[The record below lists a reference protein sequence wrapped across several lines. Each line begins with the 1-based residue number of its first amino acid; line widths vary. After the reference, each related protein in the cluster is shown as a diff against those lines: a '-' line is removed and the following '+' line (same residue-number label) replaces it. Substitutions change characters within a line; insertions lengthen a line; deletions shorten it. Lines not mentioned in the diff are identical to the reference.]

1 MKKWSLFLM
10 VFLCSVYYSSAQND
24 YIDSLA
30 SSLSTIPNDTVK
42 ARTYIAI
49 HNALIGYND
58 SLAIHYNREAL
69 QHVKKMN
76 WKKGEAVF
84 LGNIG
89 ENYSN
94 QGIYDSAI
102 TYFTKAQYI
111 NQKIKEYYN
120 LVGNLINKGT
130 AEVNIKSNYNRATEY
145 FFEALDIAEK
155 QSVEKQKPVLYL
167 NIAGVFLEQSNYQ
180 KCILYTSDGIRVSSQ
195 LGDSVFIAKF
205 YITLSKCHYKLND
218 FAQAKSYAIKAIEIY
233 TSAELQLEL
242 AEAYSSL
249 ALATASNMDS
259 VIMLRRK
266 AKELFELGYTSH
278 PNALV
283 NQGNLAVALF
293 DIVRYDSLTS
303 RKLSTKEKNQSIA
316 EAKQLLNQTI
326 KDANDIENY
335 GESNYYTGILA
346 ELQAY
351 LGDYKNA
358 YLNFRLYQ
366 QYNDSVYSQEQ
377 KNKLAELESK
387 RTIDAK
393 NQEIQRKKNSLTWRN
408 YVLVLLGFTA
418 MILIFFIRT
427 LSKRSKE
434 REAFNQALVELNTE
448 LDKSNQMKS
457 KFLSIISHDFRAPI
471 ARLISFLSI
480 QKEMP
485 DAMNEQEKKN
495 VQENIT
501 KSATALLANMES
513 ILQWSKSNL
522 TQFALAMQD
531 INLLEFLSNCK
542 ERHILRSNISIE
554 CKSDI
559 TLLTDTNVLKII
571 LDNLLLNSEKALK
584 NHPHPEIKWI
594 VSKDEEKISLTHK
607 DNGPGFNEAFL
618 TQNKSKN
625 INLESS
631 GYGWHIIHDMA
642 DLLQLQILVY
652 NDQGAVVKMIWNNT
666 SK

>member
-1 MKKWSLFLM
+1 MKKWCLFLM
-10 VFLCSVYYSSAQND
+10 ALLCSVYSTNAQSNYLDSLLSTLSSLQND
-24 YIDSLA
+24 TL
-30 SSLSTIPNDTVK
+30 K

-49 HNALIGYND
+49 HKSLIGYND
-58 SLAIHYNREAL
+58 SLAILYNREAL
-69 QHVKKMN
+69 QHVKKMK
-76 WKKGEAVF
+76 WEKGEAVF
-84 LGNIG
+84 LSNIG
-89 ENYSN
+89 ENYN
-94 QGIYDSAI
+94 NIGIYDSAI
-102 TYFTKAQYI
+102 TYYAKAENI

-130 AEVNIKSNYNRATEY
+130 AEVNIKSNYNKATEY

-155 QSVEKQKPVLYL
+155 QKVDNQKPVLYL
-167 NIAGVFLEQSNYQ
+167 NIASIFLEQSNYQ
-180 KCILYTSDGIRVSSQ
+180 KCILYANDGIRISGEA
-195 LGDSVFIAKF
+195 GDSIFIAKF
-205 YITLSKCHYKLND
+205 YTTLSKCHYKLND
-218 FAQAKSYAIKAIEIY
+218 FTQAKSYAIKSIKIY
-233 TSAELQLEL
+233 SSADLHLEL

-266 AKELFELGYTSH
+266 AKELFALGNTSH

-293 DIVRYDSLTS
+293 DIVRYDSLSST
-303 RKLSTKEKNQSIA
+303 KLSAKEKKDHLK

-326 KDANDIENY
+326 NDANSIGNY
-335 GESNYYTGILA
+335 GESNYYYGVLA

-387 RTIDAK
+387 RTVDAK
-393 NQEIQRKKNSLTWRN
+393 NQELQRKKNSLTWRN
-408 YVLVLLGFTA
+408 YVLALLGFTS

-434 REAFNQALVELNTE
+434 REAFNQTLVQLNKE

-457 KFLSIISHDFRAPI
+457 KFLSIIAHDFRAPI

-480 QKEMP
+480 EKEMP
-485 DAMNEQEKKN
+485 DSLNEQEKKT
-495 VQENIT
+495 VEENIT
-501 KSATALLANMES
+501 KSATDLLANMES

-522 TQFALAMQD
+522 TQFALSMQE
-531 INLLEFLSNCK
+531 INLLEFLSNCQD
-542 ERHILRSNISIE
+542 RHILRSNISIE

-559 TLLTDTNVLKII
+559 TLLTDTNVIKII
-571 LDNLLLNSEKALK
+571 LDNLLMNSEKAMK
-584 NHPHPEIKWI
+584 NHSHPEIKWI
-594 VSKDEEKISLTHK
+594 VSKDDQQISLTHK
-607 DNGPGFNEAFL
+607 DNGTGFDEAFL

-625 INLESS
+625 INLESN

-642 DLLQLQILVY
+642 DMLQLQILVF
-652 NDQGAVVKMIWNNT
+652 NDHGAVVKMIWNNT